1 MQPRTSTRPVGR
13 ATQKVR
19 CFECDEPAGT
29 DWRKHTFTYGSGD
42 GAVDLTVEIPIR
54 TCGSC
59 GFEFLDHE
67 AETLKHEAVCA
78 HLGVLSP
85 TAIRGIRRM
94 HDNMSRASFSK
105 VTGLGEAT
113 LNRWENGILIQ
124 NRANDRYLRLLA
136 SPANVQALEQLD
148 SEATRSLPHSDA
160 NASRFRFIT
169 VSEEFR
175 TQQVG
180 FWLRPRAA

>member
-1 MQPRTSTRPVGR
+1 MQPRTSTRPVDR
-13 ATQKVR
+13 TTQNVR
-19 CFECDEPAGT
+19 CFECDEPSGT
-29 DWRKHTFTYGSGD
+29 DWRKHSFTYGSGD
-42 GAVDLTVEIPIR
+42 GAVDLTVEVPVR
-54 TCGSC
+54 TCSSC

-67 AETLKHEAVCA
+67 AEILKHEAVCA

-124 NRANDRYLRLLA
+124 NPANDRYLRLLA
-136 SPANVQALEQLD
+136 SHANVQALERLD
-148 SEATRSLPHSDA
+148 SEATRSLPHSGA
-160 NASRFRFIT
+160 NTSRFRFIT
-169 VSEEFR
+169 VSEKFR
-175 TQQVG
+175 TQQAG

>member
-1 MQPRTSTRPVGR
+1 MDPRTTTRPVGGPP
-13 ATQKVR
+13 QNVL

-29 DWRKHTFTYGSGD
+29 DWRKHTFTYGSGN
-42 GAVDLTVEIPIR
+42 GAVDLTVEIPIW

-85 TAIRGIRRM
+85 QAIRDIRRM
-94 HDNMSRASFSK
+94 HDNMSRAAFSK
-105 VTGLGEAT
+105 MTGLGQAT

-136 SPANVQALEQLD
+136 SRAGKRFVLSSRRPARSKVQT
-148 SEATRSLPHSDA
+148 SRS
-160 NASRFRFIT
+160 
-169 VSEEFR
+169 
-175 TQQVG
+175 
-180 FWLRPRAA
+180 

>member
-19 CFECDEPAGT
+19 CFECDEPVGT
-29 DWRKHTFTYGSGD
+29 DWRKHTFTYGSGT
-42 GAVDLTVEIPIR
+42 GAVDLTTEIPIR

-67 AETLKHEAVCA
+67 AEILKHEAVCA

-85 TAIRGIRRM
+85 TAIRGIRHM
-94 HDNMSRASFSK
+94 HNNMSRASFAK

-136 SPANVQALEQLD
+136 SRANLQALEQLD
-148 SEATRSLPHSDA
+148 SEAPRSLPQLDA
-160 NASRFRFIT
+160 NVSPFRFIT
-169 VSEEFR
+169 VSETFR
-175 TQQVG
+175 TQQAS
-180 FWLRPRAA
+180 FWLRRRAA

>member
-1 MQPRTSTRPVGR
+1 MDPRTTTRPVGGPPQN
-13 ATQKVR
+13 AL

-54 TCGSC
+54 SCGSC

-85 TAIRGIRRM
+85 TEIRGIRGM
-94 HDNMSRASFSK
+94 HENMSRAAFSK
-105 VTGLGEAT
+105 VTGLGAAT

-136 SPANVQALEQLD
+136 SRANVQALERLD
-148 SEATRSLPHSDA
+148 SAATHSLATSDA
-160 NASRFRFIT
+160 NLSRFRYIK
-169 VSEEFR
+169 VSAEYRQQQAGFR
-175 TQQVG
+175 
-180 FWLRPRAA
+180 LRAA

>member
-67 AETLKHEAVCA
+67 AEILKHEAVCA

-85 TAIRGIRRM
+85 TEIRDIRRR

-124 NRANDRYLRLLA
+124 NRANDRYLRLLV
-136 SPANVQALEQLD
+136 SRANVQVLERLD

-160 NASRFRFIT
+160 NVSRFRFIT
-169 VSEEFR
+169 VSEKFR
-175 TQQVG
+175 TQQASFG
-180 FWLRPRAA
+180 LRPRAA

>member
-13 ATQKVR
+13 ATQKAR
-19 CFECDEPAGT
+19 CFECDEPTGT

-67 AETLKHEAVCA
+67 AEILKHEAVCA

-85 TAIRGIRRM
+85 KAIRDIRRM
-94 HDNMSRASFSK
+94 HDNMSRAAFSK
-105 VTGLGEAT
+105 MTGLGQAT

-136 SPANVQALEQLD
+136 SRANVQALEQLA
-148 SEATRSLPHSDA
+148 SAATRSLATSDA
-160 NASRFRFIT
+160 NVSRFRYIK
-169 VSEEFR
+169 VSEEYRQQQAGFR
-175 TQQVG
+175 
-180 FWLRPRAA
+180 LRAA

>member
-13 ATQKVR
+13 ATQKVP

-29 DWRKHTFTYGSGD
+29 DWRKHTFTYGSGA

-67 AETLKHEAVCA
+67 AEILKHEAVCA

-136 SPANVQALEQLD
+136 SRANVQAMERLD

-169 VSEEFR
+169 VSGEFR
-175 TQQVG
+175 TQQAG
-180 FWLRPRAA
+180 FLLRPRAA